1 MCNTARAKTYISTH
15 ICCSL
20 RLSWEN
26 RSDFELA
33 GEQLFRN
40 TSQQQL
46 RSLLVQHRDGLCIR
60 AGIKPPHHSPA
71 LLSLS
76 FHIPQWVPLNKHFL
90 PGRHLL
96 LSYSLRNGIIIIIKK
111 SSSSKKQTWWKR
123 KANCQTASFRAALHV
138 GVLAKTRRRHCSAS
152 QHVLAPKGL
161 RQYNPSLL
169 QKHYSGKKE
178 LQMIFLGKSSSLE

>member
-1 MCNTARAKTYISTH
+1 MRNTARAKTYISTH

-33 GEQLFRN
+33 GEQLFKN

-111 SSSSKKQTWWKR
+111 KV
-123 KANCQTASFRAALHV
+123 AALRNRLDEKEKLTARQPPSELLYTWEYLPR
-138 GVLAKTRRRHCSAS
+138 LAEGTALPRSTCWRPR
-152 QHVLAPKGL
+152 G
-161 RQYNPSLL
+161 
-169 QKHYSGKKE
+169 
-178 LQMIFLGKSSSLE
+178 